1 MNCSKKKFPKDIEL
15 PSGRGGLLP
24 LLAVVV
30 TDFGRLLLQPLW
42 LLFFV
47 LSVVSLFLCVLPRH
61 FGKTTTKN
69 LAGKK
74 SKAFYHA
81 WHPWKY
87 EELRGWKLDMNWVA
101 SLASNTYFREV
112 LEKMV
117 RWRLWKYVSDF
128 LDYFRL
134 PYGEVY
140 RNTDFFEQIEFKI
153 KFFTL
158 FA

>member
-1 MNCSKKKFPKDIEL
+1 MNCSKKFPKDIEL

-81 WHPWKY
+81 WHP
-87 EELRGWKLDMNWVA
+87 
-101 SLASNTYFREV
+101 
-112 LEKMV
+112 
-117 RWRLWKYVSDF
+117 
-128 LDYFRL
+128 
-134 PYGEVY
+134 
-140 RNTDFFEQIEFKI
+140 
-153 KFFTL
+153 
-158 FA
+158 